1 MQGRIVVSR
10 FLTRMF
16 SFGFAKGMLVFPFI
30 LLAERRYRND
40 PVLLNHER
48 IHYRQAVELL
58 VLGFYVLYLAEFIV
72 RWIQSGGN
80 WQQAYYDISFEREA
94 YSHERDL
101 AYLAK
106 RKPWAFR
113 AYFRNK

>member
-1 MQGRIVVSR
+1 MIVVSR
-10 FLTRMF
+10 FLTRML

-30 LLAERRYRND
+30 LLADRRYRND

-58 VLGFYVLYLAEFIV
+58 VVGFYVLYVAEFFV
-72 RWIQSGGN
+72 RWAQHGDRRR
-80 WQQAYYDISFEREA
+80 AYYEISFEREA
-94 YSHERDL
+94 YRHERDL
-101 AYLAK
+101 RYLTA

-113 AYFRNK
+113 AYYRS